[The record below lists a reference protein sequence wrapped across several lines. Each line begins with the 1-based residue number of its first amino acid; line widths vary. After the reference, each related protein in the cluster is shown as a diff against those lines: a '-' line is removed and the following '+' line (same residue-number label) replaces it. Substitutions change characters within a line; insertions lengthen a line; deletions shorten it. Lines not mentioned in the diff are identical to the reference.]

1 MIDSEDS
8 IKIQIFLLAR
18 FRKKIFFEK
27 LPRLNVKKMLDYTK
41 KKKIVRMMTV
51 PRSTNVLCREG
62 LYQDGFRITVLI
74 NNVGE
79 CLILVYM

>member
-27 LPRLNVKKMLDYTK
+27 LPRLNVQKMLDYT

-51 PRSTNVLCREG
+51 PRSANV
-62 LYQDGFRITVLI
+62 
-74 NNVGE
+74 
-79 CLILVYM
+79 